1 MNLPKRQQQNQLL
14 THRPLAITKHPERKW
29 QREWMKTIDAFDGV
43 EIGLEELL
51 GLKAAEVILLGSHE

>member
-1 MNLPKRQQQNQLL
+1 
-14 THRPLAITKHPERKW
+14 
-29 QREWMKTIDAFDGV
+29 MKTIDAFDGV